1 MRQSD
6 CEEKRDPDLAKSR
19 IKDEN
24 MELDP
29 KARLEKQTLAERLKS
44 PLSGP
49 CGLAYFP
56 MLARSA

>member
-1 MRQSD
+1 MRQPD

-29 KARLEKQTLAERLKS
+29 KARLEKKTLAHGLTIQAEFAAP
-44 PLSGP
+44 PL
-49 CGLAYFP
+49 
-56 MLARSA
+56 RT